1 MLIKDI
7 MKKPIVVHEDND
19 LTDVIKL
26 FREKKISGAP
36 VLNKDGKLVGI
47 ISESDIV
54 KTLITHNEDLNLIL
68 PSPLDL
74 IELPLKT
81 ALKIEEFKEDLKN
94 ALKTKVRDVMTKK
107 VVVAKP
113 DMTINDAAKL
123 MVENNIKRL
132 PVVDDEGNLI
142 GIVTRG
148 DLIEGSVQHGHL

>member
-7 MKKPIVVHEDND
+7 MKKPIVVYEDND
-19 LTDVIKL
+19 LIDVIKL
-26 FREKKISGAP
+26 FRRNKISGAP
-36 VLNKDGKLVGI
+36 VLNKNGKLVGI

-54 KTLITHNEDLNLIL
+54 KTIVTHNEDLNLIL

-74 IELPLKT
+74 IELPLRT
-81 ALKIEEFKEDLKN
+81 ALKIEEFMEDLEN
-94 ALKTKVRDVMTKK
+94 ALKTKVRDVMTRK
-107 VVVAKP
+107 VIVAKP

-142 GIVTRG
+142 GIITRG
-148 DLIEGSVQHGHL
+148 DLIEALI

>member
-7 MKKPIVVHEDND
+7 MKKPIVVYEDND

-94 ALKTKVRDVMTKK
+94 ALKTKVKDVMTKK

-132 PVVDDEGNLI
+132 PVVDDDGNLI

-148 DLIEGSVQHGHL
+148 DLIEALI

>member
-7 MKKPIVVHEDND
+7 MKKPIVVYEDND

-148 DLIEGSVQHGHL
+148 DLIEALI

>member
-7 MKKPIVVHEDND
+7 MKKPIVVYEDND